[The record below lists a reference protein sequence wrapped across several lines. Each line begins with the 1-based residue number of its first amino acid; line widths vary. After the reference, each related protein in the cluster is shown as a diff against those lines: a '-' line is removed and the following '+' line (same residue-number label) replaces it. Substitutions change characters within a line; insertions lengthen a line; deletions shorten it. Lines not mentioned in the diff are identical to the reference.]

1 MLLSFANGLGSS
13 FSVALLGRL
22 EEWIDRTVLPSA
34 PSDMLV
40 LLFVVMAAVAV
51 VDVLVES

>member
-13 FSVALLGRL
+13 FSVSLLGRL
-22 EEWIDRTVLPSA
+22 EEWIDRTVFPSET
-34 PSDMLV
+34 SDMLV
-40 LLFVVMAAVAV
+40 LAFVVVAAVAV

>member
-22 EEWIDRTVLPSA
+22 EEWIDRTVFPSET
-34 PSDMLV
+34 SEMLV
-40 LLFVVMAAVAV
+40 LVVVVTAVVAV

>member
-13 FSVALLGRL
+13 FSVALLCRL
-22 EEWIDRTVLPSA
+22 EEWIDRTVFPSET
-34 PSDMLV
+34 SEMLV
-40 LLFVVMAAVAV
+40 LAFVVVAAVAV